1 MFKQIFKTI
10 KKYDKIVI
18 ARHIGVDPDALAS
31 QIALRDSI
39 RLTFPEKKVY
49 AIGTSSN
56 RFSYIGKLD
65 KMEDFSDSLLIVCG
79 TPDKRRIDGA
89 DPDNYKYSI
98 KIDHHPF
105 IEKFADIEYIDDTAS
120 SACQI
125 VMELIENTKLECNK
139 EIAEVLYYGLVS
151 DSERF
156 MFSNSTSKTF
166 ALVSTYLEKYQFDI
180 TKIYKNLYLRP
191 LSEIRLKGYISTN
204 MIVTDNGVA
213 YIDITDDIQHKLGV
227 DAAAPGNM
235 VNSFNFINEVLV
247 WATIT
252 EDIKNGQIRMSIRS
266 RGPEINK
273 IAEKHNG
280 GGHKLASGV
289 KTATFEQAHEV
300 IKDLDELCKK
310 YIEDN
315 KLGEE

>member
-65 KMEDFSDSLLIVCG
+65 KMEDFSDSLLIVCD